1 MRRRARTSA
10 AAALIA
16 LGVSALAA
24 SPTAAYAA
32 RPSAA
37 PAAACTV
44 SAADSADRVTVAGQ
58 GFTPGQARLSS
69 PRGGT
74 TSFNVPDGG
83 TFRIGNKPDDR
94 YAVTQGGG
102 TTVCTGGTKP
112 TTTPGTTYKAG
123 LIGGWDAVRAN
134 CDAKPP
140 ASANKAFSDGWAK
153 GASVAK
159 DVFCG

>member
-1 MRRRARTSA
+1 MRRHARTS
-10 AAALIA
+10 AALIA
-16 LGVSALAA
+16 LGVAALAA

-32 RPSAA
+32 QPSAA
-37 PAAACTV
+37 PAATCTV

-58 GFTPGQARLSS
+58 GFAQGRAELSS

-74 TSFNVPDGG
+74 TSFNVPDAGA
-83 TFRIGNKPDDR
+83 FQIGNKPDDR
-94 YAVTQGGG
+94 YAVTQGGR

-123 LIGGWDAVRAN
+123 LIAGWDAVRAN
-134 CDAKPP
+134 CDAKAP
-140 ASANKAFSDGWAK
+140 ASANKAFSDGWNK
-153 GASVAK
+153 GASVAE